1 MQKFMNP
8 DFKTTQPHSIRQSLG
23 IRFVRSLVAPLV
35 VFVLLIL
42 VWHISILVFRIHP
55 ILLPSPVAVLGSL
68 WLERAVLARATLV
81 TGSAALCGL
90 TTSIVLGA
98 IIAILF
104 SQSAR
109 LRAALYPYVIFLQ
122 TVPIVAI
129 APLLIIWSGNNFR
142 TIVLVS
148 VIISIFPIVSN
159 TTAGLLSINENLR
172 DLFLL
177 NDATRWQT
185 LTKLRI
191 PAAVSHLVL
200 GTRISCGLAVIGAI
214 VGEFFVGNSG
224 AYDGLGT
231 IMTQWQGRQ
240 YTSALMA
247 AVLVCTLLGVLFFG
261 SINLLSRTLLRRW
274 TKAANLESE

>member
-1 MQKFMNP
+1 MN
-8 DFKTTQPHSIRQSLG
+8 KNTQFNKNDW
-23 IRFVRSLVAPLV
+23 IRFARPMIPPLIVLAMVIV
-35 VFVLLIL
+35 VWQVCIALFK
-42 VWHISILVFRIHP
+42 IHP
-55 ILLPSPVAVLGSL
+55 ILLPSPVAVWKAL
-68 WLERAVLARATLV
+68 WTERTVLVRATLV
-81 TGSAALCGL
+81 TGAAALCGL
-90 TTSIVLGA
+90 ASSIILGA
-98 IIAILF
+98 IVAVLF
-104 SQSAR
+104 SQSAK
-109 LRAALYPYVIFLQ
+109 LRSALYPYVIFLQ

-159 TTAGLLSINENLR
+159 TTAGLMSINENLR
-172 DLFLL
+172 DLFRL
-177 NDATRWQT
+177 NGATRWQT
-185 LTKLRI
+185 LVKLRI

-231 IMTQWQGRQ
+231 VMTQWQGRQ

-247 AVLVCTLLGVLFFG
+247 AVLASTLLGVLFFG

-274 TKAANLESE
+274 TLAANLESE

>member
-1 MQKFMNP
+1 MSRIEKQ
-8 DFKTTQPHSIRQSLG
+8 SINFRHAYTNL
-23 IRFVRSLVAPLV
+23 FPPLKAPLIVLIV
-35 VFVLLIL
+35 VIVVWQLAIVL
-42 VWHISILVFRIHP
+42 FRIHP
-55 ILLPSPVAVLGSL
+55 ILLPSPLAVLESMRI
-68 WLERAVLARATLV
+68 EKKVLARATLI
-81 TGSAALCGL
+81 TGAAALCGL
-90 TTSIVLGA
+90 STSIVLGA
-98 IIAILF
+98 LVAVVF
-104 SQSAR
+104 SQSAKI
-109 LRAALYPYVIFLQ
+109 RAAFYPYVIFLQ

-172 DLFLL
+172 DLFRL
-177 NDATRWQT
+177 NGASRWQT

-247 AVLVCTLLGVLFFG
+247 AVLASTNLGLLFFG
-261 SINLLSRTLLRRW
+261 AINLLSRTLLRRW
-274 TKAANLESE
+274 TVAANLESE

>member
-1 MQKFMNP
+1 MNKLVKESQKRWMYLANTLMP
-8 DFKTTQPHSIRQSLG
+8 PIMVMGLLVSLWQAA
-23 IRFVRSLVAPLV
+23 V
-35 VFVLLIL
+35 VLLE
-42 VWHISILVFRIHP
+42 IHP
-55 ILLPSPVAVLGSL
+55 ILLPSPVAVFQAL
-68 WLERAVLARATLV
+68 WTERAVLVRATIV

-90 TTSIVLGA
+90 AASIVLGLL
-98 IIAILF
+98 IAILF

-109 LRAALYPYVIFLQ
+109 LRAAFYPYVIFLQ

-172 DLFLL
+172 DLFRL
-177 NDATRWQT
+177 NGAGRWPT
-185 LTKLRI
+185 LIKLRI
-191 PAAVSHLVL
+191 PAAISHLVL

-231 IMTQWQGRQ
+231 VMTQWQGRQ

-247 AVLVCTLLGVLFFG
+247 AVLVSTFLGVLFFG
-261 SINLLSRTLLRRW
+261 TINILGRTVLRRW
-274 TKAANLESE
+274 TIAANLESE